1 MPRRRGAASDA
12 YHRRMRPLRIAST
25 VLLLAT
31 LPVAAQNAFTLYGGW
46 RGGGAFDQTPAAG
59 GATTSTDL
67 ASGGA
72 LGASI
77 DWALD
82 PARNLQLFAS
92 GQHTKL
98 PLAAGGDLP
107 LNIAYLHLGGSN
119 FFDGVAGQG
128 GYVAGGLG
136 LTWMS
141 PRQSGWQD
149 ELRPSMSVAI
159 GYEHPLG
166 SAVSLRAELRGY
178 ATLVHSSGGFFCSG
192 GCVVVIRGDS
202 MVQADA
208 LIGLS
213 AKF

>member
-1 MPRRRGAASDA
+1 MN
-12 YHRRMRPLRIAST
+12 PLRLARC
-25 VLLLAT
+25 LFLLAA
-31 LPVAAQNAFTLYGGW
+31 LPAAAQNAFTLYGGW

-67 ASGGA
+67 ASSGSLA
-72 LGASI
+72 ASI

-92 GQHTKL
+92 GQRTTL
-98 PLAAGGDLP
+98 PLSAGGELP
-107 LNIAYLHLGGSN
+107 LNVGYLHLGGSN
-119 FFDGVAGQG
+119 FFDGRAGQG

-136 LTWMS
+136 VTWMS

-149 ELRPSMSVAI
+149 EWRPSMSVAI

-166 SAVSLRAELRGY
+166 TAVSLRAELRGY
-178 ATLVHSSGGFFCSG
+178 ATLIHSSGGFFCSG